1 MNQDISFIELQLFL
15 KNILSDDLF
24 CSICSNTPPPGME
37 SNRTSV
43 FICLELIGGSKTNF
57 FCVTLLSVFD
67 KCEISMALERVKQN
81 YSFIEK
87 KSQEGGLDQLGQKG
101 L

>member
-1 MNQDISFIELQLFL
+1 
-15 KNILSDDLF
+15 
-24 CSICSNTPPPGME
+24 
-37 SNRTSV
+37 
-43 FICLELIGGSKTNF
+43 
-57 FCVTLLSVFD
+57 
-67 KCEISMALERVKQN
+67 MAIERVKQN